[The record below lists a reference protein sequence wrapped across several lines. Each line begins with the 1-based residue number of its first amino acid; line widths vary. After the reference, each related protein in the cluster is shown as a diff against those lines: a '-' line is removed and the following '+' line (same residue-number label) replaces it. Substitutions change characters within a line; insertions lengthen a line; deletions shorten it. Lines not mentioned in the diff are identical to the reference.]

1 MTESVFQSENETGIG
16 DSQSTDLAK
25 KHLSVDIE
33 TMGGPPNGA
42 LISIGAVYFDIRTG
56 TLGAQFSVNIDLQ
69 SSVLRGMT
77 TDDRT
82 IEWWNKPSNAEALGL
97 TSVNMVSLPE
107 ALMQFM
113 NWIAE
118 NRKQPMMWGNGSAF
132 DNVILNQAF
141 KLCDLHFPSHYRQWR
156 DMRTWTQ
163 ELGKDLLGLKKKD
176 FSYLE
181 EDWQAHVA
189 LDDAIRQARI
199 ISEIYKVAESR
210 IQFGSFG

>member
-1 MTESVFQSENETGIG
+1 MGTG

-33 TMGGPPNGA
+33 TMGGPPKGA

-56 TLGAQFSVNIDLQ
+56 TLGAQFSVNIDLR
-69 SSVLRGMT
+69 SSVSKGMM
-77 TDDRT
+77 TDEKT
-82 IEWWNKPSNAEALGL
+82 IKWWNGPSNAEALEL
-97 TSVNMVSLPE
+97 TKVDMVTLPD
-107 ALMQFM
+107 ALMEFM

-118 NRKQPMMWGNGSAF
+118 NRKQPMMWGNSSNF
-132 DNVILNQAF
+132 DNVILDEAF
-141 KLCDLHFPSHYRQWR
+141 KLCELPFPSHYRQWR

-176 FSYLE
+176 FSHLE

-189 LDDAIRQARI
+189 LDDAIKQARI
-199 ISEIYKVAESR
+199 ISEIYQEAIR
-210 IQFGSFG
+210 RLG

>member
-1 MTESVFQSENETGIG
+1 MGTG

-33 TMGGPPNGA
+33 TMGGPPKGA

-56 TLGAQFSVNIDLQ
+56 TLGAQFSVNIDLR
-69 SSVLRGMT
+69 SSVSKGMM
-77 TDDRT
+77 TDEKT
-82 IEWWNKPSNAEALGL
+82 IKWWNGPSNAEALEL
-97 TSVNMVSLPE
+97 TKVDMVTLPD
-107 ALMQFM
+107 ALMEFM

-118 NRKQPMMWGNGSAF
+118 NRKQPMMWGNSSSF
-132 DNVILNQAF
+132 DNVILDEAF
-141 KLCDLHFPSHYRQWR
+141 KLCELPFPSHYRQWR

-176 FSYLE
+176 FSHLE

-189 LDDAIRQARI
+189 LDDAIKQARI
-199 ISEIYKVAESR
+199 ISEIYQEAIR
-210 IQFGSFG
+210 RLG

>member
-1 MTESVFQSENETGIG
+1 MTESVFQSESEMGTG

-33 TMGGPPNGA
+33 TMGGPPKGA

-56 TLGAQFSVNIDLQ
+56 TLGAQFSVNIDLR
-69 SSVLRGMT
+69 SSVSKGMM
-77 TDDRT
+77 TDEKT
-82 IEWWNKPSNAEALGL
+82 IKWWNGPSNAEALEL
-97 TSVNMVSLPE
+97 TKVDMVTLPD
-107 ALMQFM
+107 ALMEFM

-118 NRKQPMMWGNGSAF
+118 NRKQPMMWGNSSSF
-132 DNVILNQAF
+132 DNVILDEAF
-141 KLCDLHFPSHYRQWR
+141 KLCELPFPSHYRQWR

-176 FSYLE
+176 FSHLE

-189 LDDAIRQARI
+189 LDDAIKQARI
-199 ISEIYKVAESR
+199 ISEIYQEAIR
-210 IQFGSFG
+210 RLG

>member
-1 MTESVFQSENETGIG
+1 MIESVFQSEIE
-16 DSQSTDLAK
+16 DSQSTGLAT

-33 TMGGPPNGA
+33 TMGRPPKGA
-42 LISIGAVYFDIRTG
+42 LISIGACYFDIRTG
-56 TLGAQFSVNIDLQ
+56 HLGAGFSVNIDLR

-77 TDDRT
+77 TDERT
-82 IEWWNKPSNAEALGL
+82 IEWWNKPSNAEALEL
-97 TSVNMVSLPE
+97 TKVDVVSLPE
-107 ALMQFM
+107 ALMKFM

-118 NRKQPMMWGNGSAF
+118 HRKQPMMWGNGSPF
-132 DNVILNQAF
+132 DNIILCEAF
-141 KLCDLHFPSHYRQWR
+141 KLCDLPFPSHFRQWR

-176 FSYLE
+176 FIHLE

-199 ISEIYKVAESR
+199 ISEIYQEAIR
-210 IQFGSFG
+210 RLG

>member
-1 MTESVFQSENETGIG
+1 MTESVFQSEIE

-33 TMGGPPNGA
+33 TMGGPPKGA

-69 SSVLRGMT
+69 SSIAAGMT
-77 TDDRT
+77 TDKRT
-82 IEWWNKPSNAEALGL
+82 IEWWNKESNAEALEM
-97 TSVNMVSLPE
+97 TKQDPISLSP
-107 ALMQFM
+107 ALMGFM
-113 NWIAE
+113 DWIAE
-118 NRKQPMMWGNGSAF
+118 NRKQPTMWGNGSAF
-132 DNVILNQAF
+132 DNVILDQAF
-141 KLCDLHFPSHYRQWR
+141 KLCDLPFPSHYRQWR

>member
-1 MTESVFQSENETGIG
+1 MGTG

-33 TMGGPPNGA
+33 TMGGPPKGA

-56 TLGAQFSVNIDLQ
+56 TLGAQFSVNVDLH
-69 SSVLRGMT
+69 SSLLKGMV
-77 TDDRT
+77 TDNRT
-82 IEWWNKPSNAEALGL
+82 IEWWNKESNAEALEL
-97 TSVNMVSLPE
+97 TKVGVVSLLE

-118 NRKQPMMWGNGSAF
+118 NRKQPMMWGNSSSF
-132 DNVILNQAF
+132 DNVILDEAF
-141 KLCDLHFPSHYRQWR
+141 KLCDLPFPSHYRQWR

-176 FSYLE
+176 FSHLE

-199 ISEIYKVAESR
+199 ISEIYQEAIR
-210 IQFGSFG
+210 RFG